1 MLYDDAVTEPSAVL
15 RVSDVSVELG
25 GTAVVRDVSFALE
38 GGELALLT
46 GSNGAGKSTLLRAIV
61 YLLPYRGDVSIAG
74 HDPSSL
80 AARSKFVFVPDEAAL
95 YEDLTLREHVSFTHL
110 LYSQP
115 EAEARALSWLK
126 GFNLGDR
133 LDEFPSTHS
142 RGMRQKLA
150 LSLALALDTPLIILD
165 EPFNG
170 LDADAQELLVRA
182 LRERAE
188 QGGTALLTAHQ
199 GELGAAL
206 GAKVLELRAG
216 ELTERRPAGSR

>member
-1 MLYDDAVTEPSAVL
+1 MTEVL
-15 RVSDVSVELG
+15 RVSDVSAELG
-25 GTAVVRDVSFALE
+25 GNAVVRDVSFAL
-38 GGELALLT
+38 GAGELALLT

-61 YLLPYRGDVSIAG
+61 SLLPARGEVSIVG

-80 AARSKFVFVPDEAAL
+80 AGRSKLIFVPDEAAL
-95 YEDLTLREHVSFTHL
+95 YEDLTLREHVHFTHL

-115 EAEARALSWLK
+115 EAEGRAFSWLED
-126 GFNLGDR
+126 FDLGDR

-150 LSLALALDTPLIILD
+150 LSLALGLDAPLLILD

-170 LDADAQELLVRA
+170 LDADAQDVLVRA

-188 QGGTALLTAHQ
+188 QGGTVLLTAHQ

-206 GAKVLELRAG
+206 GAGDARVLELRAG
-216 ELTERRPAGSR
+216 ELTERRPADSR

>member
-1 MLYDDAVTEPSAVL
+1 MLYDDAVTELSAVL
-15 RVSDVSVELG
+15 RVSDVFVELG
-25 GTAVVRDVSFALE
+25 GSAVVKDVSFSLE

-61 YLLPYRGDVSIAG
+61 YLLPYRGDVAIAG
-74 HDPSSL
+74 HDPASL
-80 AARSKFVFVPDEAAL
+80 EARSNFVFVPDEAAL
-95 YEDLTLREHVSFTHL
+95 YEDLTLREHVSFTQL

-115 EAEARALSWLK
+115 EAEARALSWLE
-126 GFNLGDR
+126 GFSLGDR

-150 LSLALALDTPLIILD
+150 LSLALGLEVPLIILD

-170 LDADAQELLVRA
+170 LDADAQELLLRA
-182 LRERAE
+182 LRERAA
-188 QGGTALLTAHQ
+188 QGGTVLLTAHQ

-206 GAKVLELRAG
+206 GAKRLELRAG
-216 ELTERRPAGSR
+216 GLTERHPADPR